1 MATAASAFGCTVEP
15 APIAVAPKAPI
26 RTTELVPI
34 AVPKAVVEWAS
45 IPITTEPD

>member
-34 AVPKAVVEWAS
+34 AVPNAVVEWAS